1 MQNKEILGK
10 LAAIFSEVLSK
21 EVTMEELDAQADLL
35 EAFHMDSLIALQIIV
50 KIEQQLGIVI
60 EDDDLALE
68 LLNDTGK
75 LMAYIEGQS
84 ERVSS

>member
-1 MQNKEILGK
+1 
-10 LAAIFSEVLSK
+10 
-21 EVTMEELDAQADLL
+21 
-35 EAFHMDSLIALQIIV
+35 MDSLIALQIIV

-75 LMAYIEGQS
+75 LTAYIEGQS